1 MGAGGVK
8 PSGSRSRSESGGM
21 AMKIAVIAVQGA
33 FREHIQAL
41 RQLGVDAVEA
51 RRASDLEN
59 ADGVVLPGGEST
71 AIGKLMREYDMIDPV
86 REMAAQGK
94 PIFGTCAG
102 MIVLANRIEGEQTV
116 HLGLMDVTVNRNS
129 FGRQRDSFEADLD
142 IPVLGEAAFPAVFIR
157 APHIAAVGDQVEVLA
172 RYQDR
177 IVAVRQGN
185 LLATSFHPELTG
197 DLRLHQYFLNIS
209 NKSVAK

>member
-1 MGAGGVK
+1 
-8 PSGSRSRSESGGM
+8 
-21 AMKIAVIAVQGA
+21 MKIAVIAVQGA

-41 RQLGVDAVEA
+41 RQLGADAVEA
-51 RRASDLEN
+51 RRAGELEN
-59 ADGVVLPGGEST
+59 VDGVVIPGGEST

-86 REMAAQGK
+86 RKMAADGK

-102 MIVLANRIEGEQTV
+102 MIVLAKRIEGEETV

-129 FGRQRDSFEADLD
+129 FGRQRESFEADLE
-142 IPVLGEAAFPAVFIR
+142 IPALGEATFPAVFIR
-157 APHIAAVGDQVEVLA
+157 APHIAAVGDEVEVLA
-172 RYQDR
+172 RYRDR

-197 DLRLHQYFLNIS
+197 DLRLHQYFLNLA
-209 NKSVAK
+209 KESVAN

>member
-1 MGAGGVK
+1 
-8 PSGSRSRSESGGM
+8 M

-41 RQLGVDAVEA
+41 RQLGADAVEA
-51 RRASDLEN
+51 RRAGELEN
-59 ADGVVLPGGEST
+59 VDGVVIPGGEST

-86 REMAAQGK
+86 RKMAADGK

-102 MIVLANRIEGEQTV
+102 MIVLAKRIEGEETV

-129 FGRQRDSFEADLD
+129 FGRQRESFEADLE
-142 IPVLGEAAFPAVFIR
+142 IPALGEATFPAVFIR
-157 APHIAAVGDQVEVLA
+157 APHIAAVGDEVEVLA
-172 RYQDR
+172 RYRDR

-197 DLRLHQYFLNIS
+197 DLRLHQYFLNLA
-209 NKSVAK
+209 KESVAN